1 MKLIKNIYDIKTQF
15 KNAVVTIGNFDGVHK
30 GHQAIIHQVIEKAE
44 SIEGTSVVITFD
56 PHPIRVLKKN
66 GWPPLIT
73 SFDQKIEL
81 ISHTNTDVLICIQ
94 FDEAFASISARRFL
108 KDLLIDRIGMKA
120 IVIGKDYAFGKD
132 REGDVSFLKKN
143 AIDFGFEVIVASW
156 IPTSYFGS
164 KRISSTQIREVV
176 MSGKVDEA
184 YHLLGR
190 YYQINGTVVTGRN
203 RGGKLLGFPTANI
216 NLQDELC
223 PKTGVYAVT
232 AEFRGKQ
239 YNGVANIGYSPTFE
253 DKIFTVEVHLL
264 DFKEYI
270 YGENIRIHF
279 ISRIRDEKKFSGIE
293 DLTNQIKSDIQTAR
307 ALLLHLK

>member
-73 SFDQKIEL
+73 SFDQKIERM
-81 ISHTNTDVLICIQ
+81 SHTNPAVLICIQ

-143 AIDFGFEVIVASW
+143 AIDFGF
-156 IPTSYFGS
+156 
-164 KRISSTQIREVV
+164 
-176 MSGKVDEA
+176 
-184 YHLLGR
+184 
-190 YYQINGTVVTGRN
+190 
-203 RGGKLLGFPTANI
+203 
-216 NLQDELC
+216 
-223 PKTGVYAVT
+223 
-232 AEFRGKQ
+232 
-239 YNGVANIGYSPTFE
+239 
-253 DKIFTVEVHLL
+253 
-264 DFKEYI
+264 
-270 YGENIRIHF
+270 
-279 ISRIRDEKKFSGIE
+279 
-293 DLTNQIKSDIQTAR
+293 
-307 ALLLHLK
+307 